1 MTQNQARSAATHSD
15 SRTGKLLGATV
26 AELTRS
32 ELGRFSPSETKVA
45 RALLATYP
53 AAGLETVADLAA
65 RAKVSAP
72 TVLRFTSALGFEGYA
87 AFQKALVREVHEEMG
102 SPLRRL
108 SEPDSNDGRARVGSD
123 STAVLVDGLVN
134 TFQALPES
142 EMRTAVK
149 LLADRRLNVHLIGGR
164 FSSVLA
170 TYLNT
175 HLVLMRPDVRLVP
188 GSGHEKMS
196 ALLDLGRRDVLVVFD
211 FRRYDRDVIEFAN
224 IASRGGTHVILF
236 TDPWLSPAA
245 EVAEAVLTARV
256 EAPSPFDSFVSAMA
270 VVEQTIAA
278 VADHIGRPARER
290 LTRIEA
296 MQPGEPSA

>member
-1 MTQNQARSAATHSD
+1 MQNRTPAEKAIPESVHGRS
-15 SRTGKLLGATV
+15 LGATV

-32 ELGRFSPSETKVA
+32 EMGSFSPSETKVA

-53 AAGLETVADLAA
+53 AAGLETVAELAA
-65 RAKVSAP
+65 RARVSAP

-108 SEPDSNDGRARVGSD
+108 DDSDSGSRTARVSSD
-123 STAVLVDGLVN
+123 STAVLVDGLVS
-134 TFQALPES
+134 TFEALPES
-142 EMRTAVK
+142 ELKTAVN
-149 LLADRRLNVHLIGGR
+149 LLGDRRLRVHLMGGR
-164 FSSVLA
+164 FSGVLA

-175 HLVLMRPDVRLVP
+175 HLVLMRPDVQLIP
-188 GSGHEKMS
+188 SGGHEKMS

-224 IASRGGTHVILF
+224 MASRAGAHIVLF
-236 TDPWLSPAA
+236 TDPWMSPAA
-245 EVAEAVLTARV
+245 EVAEAVITARV

-270 VVEQTIAA
+270 VVEQIVAA
-278 VADHIGRPARER
+278 VADHIGAPARER
-290 LTRIEA
+290 LARIESMPTVEHGA
-296 MQPGEPSA
+296 